1 MRKLD
6 AAYINGKVYTVD
18 SENPVAQAFGVVED
32 RFAVVGTNEEV
43 LASCT
48 PDTPVIDLQGQ
59 VVLPGLT
66 DAHLHIFGTGQLKL
80 ELNAV
85 GKTKEEI
92 LALYQSLIGTP
103 YCAWGNGYPGEQEF
117 DYDMKRNALF
127 CMENEDGEIIGT
139 ITVDEDPQVEA
150 LTCWSKTLQPSAE
163 LSRLGVR
170 TDMQNQGIARQLL
183 QHGMEELKKQ
193 GKRSV
198 HFLVCKTNKKALR
211 SYEKLHFDV
220 VGESDLFDE
229 DWWCYEKE
237 L

>member
-1 MRKLD
+1 MKRGKMKFRKAKQD
-6 AAYINGKVYTVD
+6 D
-18 SENPVAQAFGVVED
+18 
-32 RFAVVGTNEEV
+32 
-43 LASCT
+43 
-48 PDTPVIDLQGQ
+48 
-59 VVLPGLT
+59 
-66 DAHLHIFGTGQLKL
+66 
-80 ELNAV
+80 
-85 GKTKEEI
+85 KEEI

-150 LTCWSKTLQPSAE
+150 LTCWSETLQPSAE

-170 TDMQNQGIARQLL
+170 TDM
-183 QHGMEELKKQ
+183 
-193 GKRSV
+193 
-198 HFLVCKTNKKALR
+198 LVCKTNKKALR

>member
-1 MRKLD
+1 MKFRKAKQD
-6 AAYINGKVYTVD
+6 D
-18 SENPVAQAFGVVED
+18 
-32 RFAVVGTNEEV
+32 
-43 LASCT
+43 
-48 PDTPVIDLQGQ
+48 
-59 VVLPGLT
+59 
-66 DAHLHIFGTGQLKL
+66 
-80 ELNAV
+80 
-85 GKTKEEI
+85 KEEI

-193 GKRSV
+193 G
-198 HFLVCKTNKKALR
+198 TNINQIARILNSGGTVELGKLEEFTAEYKKLN
-211 SYEKLHFDV
+211 
-220 VGESDLFDE
+220 
-229 DWWCYEKE
+229 E
-237 L
+237 LIGVIVRRL

>member
-1 MRKLD
+1 M
-6 AAYINGKVYTVD
+6 
-18 SENPVAQAFGVVED
+18 S
-32 RFAVVGTNEEV
+32 
-43 LASCT
+43 
-48 PDTPVIDLQGQ
+48 
-59 VVLPGLT
+59 
-66 DAHLHIFGTGQLKL
+66 
-80 ELNAV
+80 
-85 GKTKEEI
+85 
-92 LALYQSLIGTP
+92 
-103 YCAWGNGYPGEQEF
+103 
-117 DYDMKRNALF
+117 RNALF
-127 CMENEDGEIIGT
+127 CIENEDGEIIGT

>member
-1 MRKLD
+1 MHFREHYGIVEKENRKRRMKR
-6 AAYINGKVYTVD
+6 GKMKFRKAKQD
-18 SENPVAQAFGVVED
+18 D
-32 RFAVVGTNEEV
+32 
-43 LASCT
+43 
-48 PDTPVIDLQGQ
+48 
-59 VVLPGLT
+59 
-66 DAHLHIFGTGQLKL
+66 
-80 ELNAV
+80 
-85 GKTKEEI
+85 KEEI

-103 YCAWGNGYPGEQEF
+103 YCAWGNGYPGEPEF

-229 DWWCYEKE
+229 DWWCYEKA